1 MAQRCVAIVDDEEMV
16 RSALGRLLRL
26 ADYEVL
32 GFDSGQAFLDA
43 LAARAPDGVLL
54 DLHMPGLSGLQ
65 VLAALRAR
73 DAAIPVVLISASDDT
88 GLPQRARDGGAC
100 AFLRKPFS
108 NLALLDAVR
117 SALGSRPGLPAQGPR
132 RGV

>member
-1 MAQRCVAIVDDEEMV
+1 MSQSCVAIVDDEPMV

-32 GFDSGQAFLDA
+32 SFDSGDAFLDA
-43 LAARAPDGVLL
+43 MAARAPDGVLL

-65 VLAALRAR
+65 VLAALRSRGRQIA
-73 DAAIPVVLISASDDT
+73 VVLISASDDDE
-88 GLPQRARDGGAC
+88 LPQRALESGAC

-117 SALGSRPGLPAQGPR
+117 NALHCRPKLSP
-132 RGV
+132 